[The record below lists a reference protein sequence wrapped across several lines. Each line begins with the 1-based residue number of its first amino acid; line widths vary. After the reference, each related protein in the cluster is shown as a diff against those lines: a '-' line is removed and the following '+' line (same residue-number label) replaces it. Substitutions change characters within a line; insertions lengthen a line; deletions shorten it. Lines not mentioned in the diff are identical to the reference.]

1 MKKITLSLAV
11 AVIALA
17 SCQKPETALPV
28 AEQFSAS
35 VESFESPTKT
45 SMTPEK
51 YVVWSQNDRLAIFQ
65 GSTLADEYKVSDAS
79 VGKANGTFSIVADNS
94 NINGEFSAGTELP
107 CNVALYPYADDLT
120 LIGSV
125 LEDEGTIYE
134 IEGLTLPAEQV
145 YVEGSFAN
153 GAFPMVAVTETLS
166 DHNLKFKN
174 VFGAMKLS
182 LRGTQSVK
190 SIKVEGK
197 NNEQLSG
204 SATITV
210 YADNSTPSVTMAGTD
225 DAAKTVVLDCGSGV
239 QLDEDVLTEFIISLP
254 PVTFNKGFVVTIND
268 IEGNV
273 KTLETDKCNAILRS
287 SILVMPGIVMC
298 DDELIIASGT
308 EEWNATYD
316 WIKDNIVWIEERFN
330 ATSPAGPLCAEY
342 AFTIRIPTEYKA
354 YIFCYGTRATKA
366 EHIIMEIEEYCSEM
380 NRRGIVLEEDVY
392 LPTWVNELDGRE
404 INVVGDNI
412 CMFGYYATYLHGE
425 PGNGYVTYFPAS
437 GHTHCL
443 DMLDVEC
450 SNYKKFKDHM
460 EQITSFDY
468 WYEYIK
474 DFANQEE
481 YGRKQSDDSIIRKA
495 AQDYTDLYNQYYKNA
510 EPIVYV
516 NDGGALEIRN
526 VYASGVDDQGNV
538 VDKVTVVLVD
548 DSGIYFEP
556 MYFQVPNYFYT
567 SASY

>member
-1 MKKITLSLAV
+1 
-11 AVIALA
+11 
-17 SCQKPETALPV
+17 
-28 AEQFSAS
+28 
-35 VESFESPTKT
+35 
-45 SMTPEK
+45 
-51 YVVWSQNDRLAIFQ
+51 
-65 GSTLADEYKVSDAS
+65 
-79 VGKANGTFSIVADNS
+79 
-94 NINGEFSAGTELP
+94 
-107 CNVALYPYADDLT
+107 
-120 LIGSV
+120 
-125 LEDEGTIYE
+125 
-134 IEGLTLPAEQV
+134 
-145 YVEGSFAN
+145 
-153 GAFPMVAVTETLS
+153 
-166 DHNLKFKN
+166 
-174 VFGAMKLS
+174 
-182 LRGTQSVK
+182 
-190 SIKVEGK
+190 
-197 NNEQLSG
+197 
-204 SATITV
+204 
-210 YADNSTPSVTMAGTD
+210 
-225 DAAKTVVLDCGSGV
+225 
-239 QLDEDVLTEFIISLP
+239 
-254 PVTFNKGFVVTIND
+254 
-268 IEGNV
+268 
-273 KTLETDKCNAILRS
+273 
-287 SILVMPGIVMC
+287 
-298 DDELIIASGT
+298 
-308 EEWNATYD
+308 
-316 WIKDNIVWIEERFN
+316 
-330 ATSPAGPLCAEY
+330 
-342 AFTIRIPTEYKA
+342 
-354 YIFCYGTRATKA
+354 
-366 EHIIMEIEEYCSEM
+366 M